1 MTWGASTIVAAVAP
15 ATRPLA
21 VTMNLRRSLAM
32 ALSSPRHKLMVR
44 AFGDAVPRAHQGLE
58 LREGRVHLARHGRLL
73 GFFFDR
79 LGRELPQLAQHGHR
93 DLDHFD
99 LALELC
105 LEPFERDRVLRVKRR
120 EAIDLARGS
129 GVV

>member
-21 VTMNLRRSLAM
+21 VRMNLRRSLVT
-32 ALSSPRHKLMVR
+32 LPSSARHELVIGT
-44 AFGDAVPRAHQGLE
+44 FGDAIPGTDQGLE

-73 GFFFDR
+73 GFFLDS
-79 LGRELPQLAQHGHR
+79 LGRELLELTQHGHR

-99 LALELC
+99 LALELS
-105 LEPFERDRVLRVKRR
+105 LE
-120 EAIDLARGS
+120 S
-129 GVV
+129 